1 MYAFLWKP
9 IISCVTLP
17 SVCLQFMADVIIIIV
32 IRKGGGMK
40 KFFSLSHRVQTGSGA
55 YPAVFK

>member
-1 MYAFLWKP
+1 
-9 IISCVTLP
+9 
-17 SVCLQFMADVIIIIV
+17 MADVIIIIV